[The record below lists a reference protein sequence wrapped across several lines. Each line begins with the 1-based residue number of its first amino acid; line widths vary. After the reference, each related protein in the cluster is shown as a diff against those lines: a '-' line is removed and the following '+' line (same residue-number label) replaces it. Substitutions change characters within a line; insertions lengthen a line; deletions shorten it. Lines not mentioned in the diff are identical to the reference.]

1 MSMEA
6 GTPVVLVMR
15 FPRAERVQGVGQRS
29 SGTNGDTPSFR
40 WRFDR
45 PGQRRRGH

>member
-29 SGTNGDTPSFR
+29 SETK
-40 WRFDR
+40 
-45 PGQRRRGH
+45 RGHP